1 MTADPADLTSSDPP
15 RIPAPGLPREVVPT
29 LAARGVLRRRDDVI
43 EKLAPPELQAEPEP
57 EREASVERPPAPSP
71 EPDAGSS
78 PDESGISDFGS
89 SPSMSSE
96 AVASERPASEPE
108 VDSAAPA
115 STSLEAFRDQLGKVA
130 DDVIASRAGVSR
142 GTVGAYRR
150 KLGIPAYD
158 GYLFQKGSAP
168 PRRAEGRRKEPAPK
182 AVVKGAKA
190 KAQPRP
196 GRKSQAEGYLHLL
209 GVETDRTV
217 ADRAGVSLG
226 TVRAWRRARGIP
238 AASIEQAPTRAA
250 RPDPGCGGPSGPA
263 GVRGAG
269 ELRPGSALVL
279 RRRSQPGRR
288 LPGRPGG
295 VGRPGGRPV
304 DDRARGAARAR
315 PRLNPLG

>member
-15 RIPAPGLPREVVPT
+15 RLPAPGLPREVVPT

-57 EREASVERPPAPSP
+57 ELEASVERQPAPSS

-78 PDESGISDFGS
+78 ADESGFSDSGS

-96 AVASERPASEPE
+96 SMASEPE
-108 VDSAAPA
+108 VESPAAPA
-115 STSLEAFRDQLGKVA
+115 SGSLEAFRDQLGKVA

-150 KLGIPAYD
+150 KLGIPAYE

-182 AVVKGAKA
+182 AVVKGGKA

-196 GRKSQAEGYLHLL
+196 GRKSQAEGYL
-209 GVETDRTV
+209 
-217 ADRAGVSLG
+217 
-226 TVRAWRRARGIP
+226 
-238 AASIEQAPTRAA
+238 
-250 RPDPGCGGPSGPA
+250 
-263 GVRGAG
+263 
-269 ELRPGSALVL
+269 
-279 RRRSQPGRR
+279 
-288 LPGRPGG
+288 
-295 VGRPGGRPV
+295 
-304 DDRARGAARAR
+304 
-315 PRLNPLG
+315 